1 MYTFR
6 DMQLHVLRYID
17 EGDDA
22 DTTLALVKDALN
34 RSHQRLLSSRTWSFL
49 TWYKEETF
57 ATVAGT
63 RTYALR
69 AGVGKV
75 LSLYDES
82 GAPFP
87 LMSRREWEAQGV
99 DRIGTQTLPA
109 GAIFGDFWPVAAQPS
124 SEAVTIVSNRSA
136 DLTVP
141 SVTFTGID
149 STGNLAT
156 ETLYGDGTNPVTT
169 DTVWRHLISVTKSV
183 EWTGV
188 LTVSTVSQ
196 GTILTLGGTL
206 TTAQYAKQYPTL
218 EFIETPASART
229 YRYTA
234 QRTPALLSADNDIP
248 DTPFP
253 YSEIHIYDALLDLTA
268 YNTELGAKEQRLW
281 QARYDTLWA
290 GLIQSVDESIAGS
303 RPRFVRDLSPRAIA
317 RRTTSN

>member
-1 MYTFR
+1 MLTFR

-17 EGDDA
+17 EGDDT

-34 RSHQRLLSSRTWSFL
+34 RSHQRLLGSRTWSFL
-49 TWYKEETF
+49 AWHQEEAF

-69 AGVGKV
+69 SGVSKV
-75 LSLYDES
+75 LTLYNDE
-82 GAPFP
+82 GVTFP
-87 LMSRREWEAQGV
+87 LISRREWEVLGV
-99 DRIGTQTLPA
+99 NRLESQEAPY
-109 GAIFGDFWPVAAQPS
+109 GAIYGDFWPVAAQPS

-141 SVTFTGID
+141 TVTFTGID

-234 QRTPALLSADNDIP
+234 QRTPRLLSLDNDVP

-290 GLIQSVDESIAGS
+290 GLIQSVDEGIAGA
-303 RPRFVRDLSPRAIA
+303 RPRFVRQL
-317 RRTTSN
+317 T

>member
-63 RTYALR
+63 RTYALKH
-69 AGVGKV
+69 GVGKV
-75 LSLYDES
+75 LSLYAES
-82 GAPFP
+82 GAAFP
-87 LMSRREWEAQGV
+87 LVSRREWEAQGV
-99 DRIGTQTLPA
+99 DRIGTQTLPI
-109 GAIFGDFWPVAAQPS
+109 GAIYGDFWPVAVQPATAAVRVVS
-124 SEAVTIVSNRSA
+124 SNAGDTTQ
-136 DLTVP
+136 TV
-141 SVTFTGID
+141 VLNGID
-149 STGNLAT
+149 SATGDITT
-156 ETLYGDGTNPVTT
+156 EILTMNGTTLVTGTV
-169 DTVWRHLISVTKSV
+169 VWSHLITVIK
-183 EWTGV
+183 TGTWAGT
-188 LTVSTVSQ
+188 LTVSTAAS
-196 GTILTLGGTL
+196 TLLTLTSAEYG
-206 TTAQYAKQYPTL
+206 KQYPTL
-218 EFIETPASART
+218 EFIETPASPRT

-234 QRTPALLSADNDIP
+234 QRTPNLLSLDYQTP

-303 RPRFVRDLSPRAIA
+303 RPRFVRDLSPRLIA